1 MSDFH
6 PGSVRRF
13 LLFAYVCPRLYRY
26 LSLVEPCVERRHNV
40 RSTIYVAL
48 HYNSYPDIVFV
59 LAD

>member
-13 LLFAYVCPRLYRY
+13 PLFAYVSVVYIDVYP
-26 LSLVEPCVERRHNV
+26 SLVEPCVERRHNV

-48 HYNSYPDIVFV
+48 HYNSYS
-59 LAD
+59 